1 MHLFLASLNCLFVFI
16 SYVFI
21 SYARCCTFITHRLVT
36 DRGLWMLRL
45 FGISLGRNDQQFIV
59 YVLELLRVSLEE
71 IL

>member
-1 MHLFLASLNCLFVFI
+1 MRLFLVSLNCPSVFI
-16 SYVFI
+16 SDVFI

-45 FGISLGRNDQQFIV
+45 FGISSGRNDQQFIV
-59 YVLELLRVSLEE
+59 YVLELSRVSSGE